1 MIFTSISL
9 IINFSENSLSI
20 YEKKKTL
27 NKVRIEGTYLNIRKV
42 LYDKLTAVIILND
55 GKLKAFPLRSSIRK

>member
-27 NKVRIEGTYLNIRKV
+27 NKVRIEGDKV
-42 LYDKLTAVIILND
+42 EEINQDRIVAALVDHD
-55 GKLKAFPLRSSIRK
+55 

>member
-1 MIFTSISL
+1 MKK
-9 IINFSENSLSI
+9 
-20 YEKKKTL
+20 KKKTL